1 MTQLSNDSLRPQSGL
16 GKLAARKA
24 GHSTIAV
31 VVCIV
36 IWALSNNASGYFWPG
51 WVILIASLDFLV
63 NVGKAALGDAKER
76 AKLEKQYGD
85 AQ

>member
-1 MTQLSNDSLRPQSGL
+1 MSQLSNPTPARSSL

-24 GHSTIAV
+24 GHSAITI

-36 IWALSNNASGYFWPG
+36 IWALSSHASGYFWPG
-51 WVILIASLDFLV
+51 WVILIAALDFLV

-76 AKLEKQYGD
+76 EKLEKRYGD
-85 AQ
+85 AR

>member
-1 MTQLSNDSLRPQSGL
+1 MTQLNDSAQTRSSL

-24 GHSTIAV
+24 GHSAITIAV
-31 VVCIV
+31 CVV
-36 IWALSNNASGYFWPG
+36 IWALSSNASGYFWPG
-51 WVILIASLDFLV
+51 WVILIGGLDLLV

-76 AKLEKQYGD
+76 AKLEKRYGD

>member
-1 MTQLSNDSLRPQSGL
+1 MSPLNDSTRTRPSL

-24 GHSTIAV
+24 GHSAITI

-36 IWALSNNASGYFWPG
+36 IWALSSHGGYFWPG
-51 WVILIASLDFLV
+51 WVILIGGLDFLT

-76 AKLEKQYGD
+76 EKLEKRFGD